1 MHYKEKFST
10 YINQE
15 LPREERQEIAEHLL
29 QCEDCRAEHD
39 SVKLGASLAGMLRQ
53 ADAPPGTWDEIEAA
67 MAGGAKPPVPWID
80 VKAWA
85 FAFASVMVVLGLGA
99 AVYFNLLRE
108 KNQPVATSTPPEIT
122 APAAIPGPPAAVPS
136 PAQPEP
142 AATVPVNPDNG
153 RPVPAPGAESLPQT
167 AKIPAVGRNTS
178 PANPSKPPATWN
190 FETIAGL
197 PKVGASSDSGKLA
210 VGDFLETDGASKAR
224 IEVADIGN
232 VEIEPNS
239 RVRLVNTSKK
249 QHRLSLE
256 RGTLQAQI
264 LAPPRLFIVDTPS
277 AMAVDLGCAY
287 KLEVDDA
294 GNSKLYVT
302 SGYVSLE
309 RGALESIVPAGAF
322 CFTRHGKGVG
332 TPFFAS
338 ATRELGAA
346 LMRFDFEG
354 GGAASLATVIT
365 ESRAEDT
372 LTLWHLLPR
381 VNMRERER
389 LFDVMAAFVAPPEG
403 VTREGVL
410 KLDKK
415 MLEAWRIEMENIW
428 FG

>member
-1 MHYKEKFST
+1 MHYKEQFSA

-39 SVKLGASLAGMLRQ
+39 HIKLGASLAGMLRQ
-53 ADAPPGTWDEIEAA
+53 ADAPPGTWDEIESA
-67 MAGGAKPPVPWID
+67 MAGGTKSSVPWIN
-80 VKAWA
+80 VRAWA
-85 FAFASVMVVLGLGA
+85 FAFASVAVVLGLGA
-99 AVYFNLLRE
+99 VIYFNLIRVKE
-108 KNQPVATSTPPEIT
+108 QPIATSNPPEIA
-122 APAAIPGPPAAVPS
+122 APAVPGPPAAPS
-136 PAQPEP
+136 PAQTEP
-142 AATVPVNPDNG
+142 AAVIPVTPDNG
-153 RPVPAPGAESLPQT
+153 QPVPAPGAEVLPRT
-167 AKIPAVGRNTS
+167 VKTPAGRNTA
-178 PANPSKPPATWN
+178 PANPSKPPASWN

-197 PKVGASSDSGKLA
+197 PKVGDSSENGKLA

-381 VNMRERER
+381 VKKEERER
-389 LFDVMAAFVAPPEG
+389 LFDVIASFVAPPEG

-410 KLDKK
+410 RLDKK
-415 MLEAWRIEMENIW
+415 MLEAWRIEMETSW
-428 FG
+428 FS

>member
-1 MHYKEKFST
+1 MHYKDKFSA

-15 LPREERQEIAEHLL
+15 LPKEERQEIAEHLL

-53 ADAPPGTWDEIEAA
+53 ADAPPGTWEAIEAS
-67 MAGGAKPPVPWID
+67 MAGSAKRATSFFNLRALAAACAMIV
-80 VKAWA
+80 
-85 FAFASVMVVLGLGA
+85 VVLGIGA
-99 AVYFNLLRE
+99 AVYIGLIRE
-108 KNQPVATSTPPEIT
+108 RNQPVVENQPPQIASRPAPAP
-122 APAAIPGPPAAVPS
+122 APAA
-136 PAQPEP
+136 PETS
-142 AATVPVNPDNG
+142 ATVQITPDGGQPAPTTAPV
-153 RPVPAPGAESLPQT
+153 PVPAGPGT
-167 AKIPAVGRNTS
+167 DKYPAPIGPKT
-178 PANPSKPPATWN
+178 PSAAPPASWN

-197 PKVGASSDSGKLA
+197 PKVGASSESGKLA
-210 VGDFLETDGASKAR
+210 VGDFLETDADSKAR

-287 KLEVDDA
+287 KLEVDKA

-309 RGALESIVPAGAF
+309 RGGRESIVPAGAI
-322 CFTRHGKGVG
+322 CFTRHGKGIG
-332 TPFFAS
+332 TPFFVT
-338 ATRELGAA
+338 ATPELGAA
-346 LMRFDFEG
+346 LMRFDFERG
-354 GGAASLATVIT
+354 GTASLATIIS

-381 VNMRERER
+381 VNKDDRDR
-389 LFDVMAAFVAPPEG
+389 LFDVMASFVAPPEG

-410 KLDKK
+410 RLDKK
-415 MLEAWRIEMENIW
+415 MLDAWRIEMETFW
-428 FG
+428 FS

>member
-1 MHYKEKFST
+1 MHYKEKFSA

-67 MAGGAKPPVPWID
+67 MSGGTKSPVPWIN

-85 FAFASVMVVLGLGA
+85 FAFASVVVILGLGA
-99 AVYFNLLRE
+99 VVYFNFLRDA
-108 KNQPVATSTPPEIT
+108 KQPVATSNQPGIT
-122 APAAIPGPPAAVPS
+122 APPAVPGPPAAPS

-142 AATVPVNPDNG
+142 AVVIPVTPDNG
-153 RPVPAPGAESLPQT
+153 QPVPTPGVESLPRT
-167 AKIPAVGRNTS
+167 VKTPAAGRNTA
-178 PANPSKPPATWN
+178 PPSASRPPATWN

-197 PKVGASSDSGKLA
+197 PKVGGSSENGKLA
-210 VGDFLETDGASKAR
+210 VGDFLETDSASKAR

-287 KLEVDDA
+287 KLEVDDE

-309 RGALESIVPAGAF
+309 RGNLESIVPAGAF

-346 LMRFDFEG
+346 LMRFDFER
-354 GGAASLATVIT
+354 GGAASLATIIT

-381 VNMRERER
+381 VNREERER
-389 LFDVMAAFVAPPEG
+389 LFDVIASFVTPPEG

-410 KLDKK
+410 RLDKK
-415 MLEAWRIEMENIW
+415 MLEAWRIEMETFW
-428 FG
+428 FS

>member
-1 MHYKEKFST
+1 MHYKEKFSA

-15 LPREERQEIAEHLL
+15 LPREERQGIAEHLL

-39 SVKLGASLAGMLRQ
+39 HIKLGASLAGMLRQ

-67 MAGGAKPPVPWID
+67 MAAGTKSPVPWIN
-80 VKAWA
+80 VKAWTA
-85 FAFASVMVVLGLGA
+85 AFASVAVVVALGA
-99 AVYFNLLRE
+99 VVYFNFLRE
-108 KNQPVATSTPPEIT
+108 NTQPVATSHPPEIT
-122 APAAIPGPPAAVPS
+122 APPVVPGSPPAAPS
-136 PAQPEP
+136 PAQTEP
-142 AATVPVNPDNG
+142 AAVVPVTPDNG
-153 RPVPAPGAESLPQT
+153 QPVPAGSLPQ
-167 AKIPAVGRNTS
+167 AVKIPAGRNTA
-178 PANPSKPPATWN
+178 PANPSRPPATWN
-190 FETIAGL
+190 FETLAGL
-197 PKVGASSDSGKLA
+197 PKVGDSSENGKLA

-309 RGALESIVPAGAF
+309 RGTLESIVPAGAF

-354 GGAASLATVIT
+354 GGEASLATVIT

-381 VNMRERER
+381 VNKQERER

-410 KLDKK
+410 RLDKK